1 MFSAW
6 VALMNGF
13 LLVLGSLVLHP
24 KDNLESRIVFRVMPM
39 AMGVVSLLSAAMLFG
54 FVVVPQ

>member
-6 VALMNGF
+6 VALMNGV

-54 FVVVPQ
+54 FVVKV

>member
-6 VALMNGF
+6 VALVNGV
-13 LLVLGSLVLHP
+13 LLVLGSLMLHP

-39 AMGVVSLLSAAMLFG
+39 AMGAVSLLSAAMLFG
-54 FVVVPQ
+54 FVVRVP